1 MPLFGQLPAEGQ
13 PGMLEV
19 CLEPPVATAK
29 VDRRLATFVW
39 PQDGHPTPA
48 ESAALATRF
57 SNSAPQS
64 SQRYS

>member
-1 MPLFGQLPAEGQ
+1 
-13 PGMLEV
+13 MLEEG
-19 CLEPPVATAK
+19 LPPATAK
-29 VDRRLATFVW
+29 VDRRMATRFW
-39 PQDGHPTPA
+39 PQVGHATPA